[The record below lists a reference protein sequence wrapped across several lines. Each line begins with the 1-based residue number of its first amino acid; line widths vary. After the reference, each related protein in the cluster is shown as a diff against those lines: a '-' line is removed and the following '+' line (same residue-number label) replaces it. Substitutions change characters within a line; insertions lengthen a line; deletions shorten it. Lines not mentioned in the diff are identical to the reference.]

1 MNKNLNIKHY
11 CTSISWS
18 TLSGKHLTKLPS
30 LVLVATTDCGDS
42 EMVCD
47 VVRIT
52 STGGGES
59 VAAAA
64 AGSTGIKRLDASVL
78 ITPALLV
85 RVSCITVAAQTKGDF
100 FFFLI

>member
-1 MNKNLNIKHY
+1 M
-11 CTSISWS
+11 
-18 TLSGKHLTKLPS
+18 
-30 LVLVATTDCGDS
+30 ATTDCGDS

-64 AGSTGIKRLDASVL
+64 AGSTGINRLDASVL

-85 RVSCITVAAQTKGDF
+85 RVSCITVAAQTKGEYF
-100 FFFLI
+100 FKNVMQPKIKLPVTLINTKI